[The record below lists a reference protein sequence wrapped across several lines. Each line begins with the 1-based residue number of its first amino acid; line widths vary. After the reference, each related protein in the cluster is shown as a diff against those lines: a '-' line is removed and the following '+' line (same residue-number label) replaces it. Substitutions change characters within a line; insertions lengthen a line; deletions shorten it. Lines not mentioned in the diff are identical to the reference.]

1 MTSIRGVSACHAG
14 QDRPRCRAGPAPRR
28 LSTSAPPSSRILA
41 RACTPTEVRIP
52 GEEGEEVLL
61 IRKRLLRAQVG
72 PLLFWYG
79 MNRCSMLDRPRAGCC
94 PLAARGRVAAW
105 PASAA
110 GPVAHGQ
117 ALEANALDMHH
128 THTHTPTH
136 PHTHPHTHHHHHA
149 RHAPRQPGN
158 ANGATLVGP
167 FDAARSPACRLEV
180 VEETS
185 KPAGW
190 PASKTASAR
199 RSRRRG
205 NANVGNDICM
215 LSTLS
220 LHVPPAD
227 SSHRTDREL
236 SATHA
241 LMHLERVTGRG
252 VPHGACSRRPHGPA
266 EPRRHHSHKQAEAP
280 LSR

>member
-1 MTSIRGVSACHAG
+1 MLVRT
-14 QDRPRCRAGPAPRR
+14 GPAAAPGLRPGG
-28 LSTSAPPSSRILA
+28 SAPPRRPRATSLLA
-41 RACTPTEVRIP
+41 ACTPTEVRIP

-94 PLAARGRVAAW
+94 PSAARGRVAAW

-117 ALEANALDMHH
+117 ALEANALDVHH

-136 PHTHPHTHHHHHA
+136 PHTHTPPPPCAA
-149 RHAPRQPGN
+149 RAQAAWQRQRCHI
-158 ANGATLVGP
+158 GP

-205 NANVGNDICM
+205 NANVGNDRCCRRCHCTY
-215 LSTLS
+215 LPRTPRTAPTVSYL
-220 LHVPPAD
+220 PP
-227 SSHRTDREL
+227 
-236 SATHA
+236 TH
-241 LMHLERVTGRG
+241 
-252 VPHGACSRRPHGPA
+252 
-266 EPRRHHSHKQAEAP
+266 
-280 LSR
+280 

>member
-1 MTSIRGVSACHAG
+1 MLVRT
-14 QDRPRCRAGPAPRR
+14 GPAAAPGLRPGG
-28 LSTSAPPSSRILA
+28 SAPPRRPRAASLLA
-41 RACTPTEVRIP
+41 ACTPTEVRIP

-79 MNRCSMLDRPRAGCC
+79 MNWCSMLDRPRAGCQV
-94 PLAARGRVAAW
+94 ARWQHEAESPPGRPPRLGRLPMAKHSRQTPW
-105 PASAA
+105 
-110 GPVAHGQ
+110 
-117 ALEANALDMHH
+117 
-128 THTHTPTH
+128 TCTIRTPTH
-136 PHTHPHTHHHHHA
+136 PHTHTHTHHHHHA

-205 NANVGNDICM
+205 NANVGNDRCCRRCHCTY
-215 LSTLS
+215 LPRTPRTAPTVSYL
-220 LHVPPAD
+220 PP
-227 SSHRTDREL
+227 
-236 SATHA
+236 TH
-241 LMHLERVTGRG
+241 
-252 VPHGACSRRPHGPA
+252 
-266 EPRRHHSHKQAEAP
+266 
-280 LSR
+280 